1 MPPPFPIRRFLD
13 SLEPGTH
20 FEQLL
25 SCVPELNYF
34 AKDSAG
40 RFVMMD
46 EGFVTMLGCRHRNEI
61 LGKTD
66 FDFFPKNIAE
76 KFVADDQ
83 QVIETGRP
91 IRNLSE
97 PVPANDMTFSWWLV
111 NKVPLRDRR
120 NKIVGLA
127 GVMTRLSR
135 QNAPS
140 HYGKTMFAVLEHI
153 GQHYGTRL
161 TVRELAA
168 IAGLSPRSF
177 ERNFAGTFNTSPIRY
192 VNRVRLQA
200 ARHRLV
206 RTNQSLASIATECG
220 FYDQSHMT
228 AMFTRH
234 FGISPRRCRESQS

>member
-91 IRNLSE
+91 S
-97 PVPANDMTFSWWLV
+97 VASLV
-111 NKVPLRDRR
+111 SAIMVALKLD
-120 NKIVGLA
+120 VG
-127 GVMTRLSR
+127 V
-135 QNAPS
+135 
-140 HYGKTMFAVLEHI
+140 HAVK
-153 GQHYGTRL
+153 
-161 TVRELAA
+161 LAA
-168 IAGLSPRSF
+168 LVAVRAAALEGLK
-177 ERNFAGTFNTSPIRY
+177 ERW
-192 VNRVRLQA
+192 V
-200 ARHRLV
+200 
-206 RTNQSLASIATECG
+206 G
-220 FYDQSHMT
+220 FVWS
-228 AMFTRH
+228 
-234 FGISPRRCRESQS
+234 